1 MIEAESVGK
10 RYGDFVALADVSF
23 RIGRGE
29 IVGLLGPNG
38 AGKTTLL
45 RMLTGFFEPSAGSI
59 RIDGVDVESD
69 PLAAQQ
75 HIGYLPEQSPLYPEM
90 LVQEYLGMVAD
101 FRGLAPNRRQPLLAE
116 AIWATELE
124 EHLTRPIGALSKGFR
139 QRVGLAQAILHEPK
153 VLILDE
159 PTAGLDPTQ
168 VVHVRALIQRLAQ
181 HSTVLFS
188 SHVLSEVEQV
198 CERALILL
206 GGRLRADAQ
215 LSELRATHSAVVS
228 IAENSIDLS
237 GTELSRSEVVEA
249 ALRGLHGVVA
259 VDATGARSGC
269 LGYEVRAGD
278 DPDLCRKAFRLVRDR
293 GWELAELRPVERDLE
308 SVFRDLVAEY
318 EGGHGG
324 ESGNSASQETSF
336 AGSPVGEPSGPPGS
350 A

>member
-10 RYGDFVALADVSF
+10 QYGDFVALADVSF

-45 RMLTGFFEPSAGSI
+45 RMLTGFFEPSAGAI
-59 RIDGVDVESD
+59 RIDGVDVESE

-75 HIGYLPEQSPLYPEM
+75 SIGYLPEQSPLYPEM

-101 FRGLAPNRRQPLLAE
+101 FRGLAPERRQPLLAE

-124 EHLTRPIGALSKGFR
+124 EHLTHPIGALSKGFR
-139 QRVGLAQAILHEPK
+139 QRVGLAQAILHEPE

-181 HSTVLFS
+181 RTTVLFS

-198 CERALILL
+198 CERALVLL
-206 GGRLRADAQ
+206 GGRLRAEAR

-228 IAENSIDLS
+228 IAEDSVGIAEAPS
-237 GTELSRSEVVEA
+237 SRPEAVEA
-249 ALRGLHGVVA
+249 ALRALDGVVSVNA
-259 VDATGARSGC
+259 IGARAGC
-269 LGYEVRAGD
+269 LRYEVRAGD
-278 DPDLCRKAFRLVRDR
+278 DPDLCRKAFCVARDR
-293 GWELAELRPVERDLE
+293 GWELAELRPLERNLE
-308 SVFRDLVAEY
+308 SVFRGLVAEY
-318 EGGHGG
+318 E
-324 ESGNSASQETSF
+324 SGDDASREPSST
-336 AGSPVGEPSGPPGS
+336 ASPVDEQSGPVE
-350 A
+350 AA

>member
-10 RYGDFVALADVSF
+10 QYGDFVALAGVSF
-23 RIGRGE
+23 RIDRGE

-45 RMLTGFFEPSAGSI
+45 RMLTGFFEPSAGAI

-75 HIGYLPEQSPLYPEM
+75 HIGYLPEQAPLYPEM

-101 FRGLAPNRRQPLLAE
+101 FRGLAPERRQPLLAE

-124 EHLTRPIGALSKGFR
+124 EHLTHPIGALSKGFR
-139 QRVGLAQAILHEPK
+139 QRVGLAQAILHEPE

-181 HSTVLFS
+181 RATVLFS
-188 SHVLSEVEQV
+188 SHVLSEVELV
-198 CERALILL
+198 CERALVLL
-206 GGRLRADAQ
+206 GGRLRADAR

-228 IAENSIDLS
+228 IAEDSVGMDEAPS
-237 GTELSRSEVVEA
+237 SRPESVEA
-249 ALRGLHGVVA
+249 ALRALDGVVSVNA
-259 VDATGARSGC
+259 LGVRAGC
-269 LGYEVRAGD
+269 LRYEVRAGD

-308 SVFRDLVAEY
+308 SVFHDLVAEY
-318 EGGHGG
+318 ESGDGGSRDASSATSRMDG
-324 ESGNSASQETSF
+324 ESGT
-336 AGSPVGEPSGPPGS
+336 AGG

>member
-1 MIEAESVGK
+1 MIEAKSVGK
-10 RYGDFVALADVSF
+10 RYGDFTALADVSF

-38 AGKTTLL
+38 AGKTTLI
-45 RMLTGFFEPSAGSI
+45 RMLTGYFEPSAGTI
-59 RIDGVDVESD
+59 RIHGVDVESD

-101 FRGLAPNRRQPLLAE
+101 FRGLAPERRQPLLAE

-124 EHLTRPIGALSKGFR
+124 EHLTHPIGALSRGFR
-139 QRVGLAQAILHEPK
+139 QRVGLAQAILHEPE

-181 HSTVLFS
+181 RATVLFS

-198 CERALILL
+198 CERALVLL
-206 GGRLRADAQ
+206 GGRLRADAR

-228 IAENSIDLS
+228 IAEDSVGMD
-237 GTELSRSEVVEA
+237 EAPASRSEAVEA
-249 ALRGLHGVVA
+249 ALHALDGVVS
-259 VDATGARSGC
+259 VNTIGARAGC
-269 LGYEVRAGD
+269 LRYEVRGGD
-278 DPDLCRKAFRLVRDR
+278 DVDLCRKAFRLARDR

-318 EGGHGG
+318 ENGDGGSQNAPSSAKSGTDR
-324 ESGNSASQETSF
+324 ESGTEGA
-336 AGSPVGEPSGPPGS
+336 A
-350 A
+350 

>member
-10 RYGDFVALADVSF
+10 QYGDFVALADVSF

-45 RMLTGFFEPSAGSI
+45 RMLTGFFEPSAGLI

-75 HIGYLPEQSPLYPEM
+75 RIGYLPEQTPLYPEM

-101 FRGLAPNRRQPLLAE
+101 FRGLATERRQPLLAE

-124 EHLTRPIGALSKGFR
+124 EHLTHPIGALSKGFR

-181 HSTVLFS
+181 RATVLFS

-198 CERALILL
+198 CERALVLL
-206 GGRLRADAQ
+206 GGRLRADAR
-215 LSELRATHSAVVS
+215 LSELRTTHSAVVS
-228 IAENSIDLS
+228 IAEDSVRLDETQS
-237 GTELSRSEVVEA
+237 SRPEVVEA
-249 ALRGLHGVVA
+249 ALRALDGVVA
-259 VDATGARSGC
+259 VDAMGTHAGC

-278 DPDLCRKAFRLVRDR
+278 DPDLCRKA
-293 GWELAELRPVERDLE
+293 
-308 SVFRDLVAEY
+308 
-318 EGGHGG
+318 
-324 ESGNSASQETSF
+324 
-336 AGSPVGEPSGPPGS
+336 SGPQLNTIWL
-350 A
+350 ALA